1 MKAKDYLAL
10 GMTPPPPPRPPSL
23 RANGEVPQEPPLER
37 LARELHIMR
46 RWWAAQCPDLPRKVQ
61 AEWDL
66 LIQVVEG
73 KVTADMS
80 HTEQL
85 AKAIRERDELAE
97 KSEGFRRQLV
107 ETAIELAETR
117 ATWRRRSWWAAG
129 YAAAAVVGLIWGFY
143 G

>member
-10 GMTPPPPPRPPSL
+10 GMTPPPPRPAPSGRNL
-23 RANGEVPQEPPLER
+23 IHDPLPPLER

-46 RWWAAQCPDLPRKVQ
+46 RWWAVQYPDLPRKVQ

-66 LIQVVEG
+66 LIQVAEG

-85 AKAIRERDELAE
+85 AKAIRERDELSE
-97 KSEGFRRQLV
+97 KSEGFRRRLV

-117 ATWRRRSWWAAG
+117 AAWRTRCWWAAG
-129 YAAAAVVGLIWGFY
+129 CVVAAIVGLMWGFY